1 MECDYTEFELEVY
14 RMNNLVIMKDME
26 DIFSRNINWK
36 KLDGKTILLT
46 GAYGMLASYI
56 VYFVDYLNAVKNI
69 NVEIIALVRNADKF
83 QKRFDTISKKNYV
96 HVIKNDL
103 SGKIEIDKNI
113 DYVIHAAS
121 LASPQYYS
129 TIPVDVMLP
138 NTIGTNNL
146 LELAV
151 EKKVKGF
158 LLFSS
163 VDIYG
168 SIEKE
173 GLYNEHDAGV
183 LDTLDVHNCYSESKR
198 MAETMCKAYQI
209 QYDVPVKIARIA
221 HTYAPTM
228 DVEKDPRV
236 FSSFVKN
243 IVENKNIE
251 MKSDGSGK
259 RTFCY
264 ITDAVAG
271 YFTILLKGVSGEA
284 YNVCNTSQYLSV
296 LELAECLVNL
306 YPEKGLK
313 VIRKKRD
320 KSENYTENTLLVGRT
335 NIPDNS
341 KLRGLGWEAL
351 VEVKDGFNRVIQ
363 YLDN

>member
-1 MECDYTEFELEVY
+1 
-14 RMNNLVIMKDME
+14 MNNLIIYKDME
-26 DIFSRNINWK
+26 DIFSRNIDWNQ
-36 KLDGKTILLT
+36 LDGKTILLT

-56 VYFVDYLNAVKNI
+56 VYFMDYLNSVKKIDVSLIAV
-69 NVEIIALVRNADKF
+69 VRNPQKF
-83 QKRFDTISKKNYV
+83 ETKFPTICERGNI
-96 HVIKNDL
+96 HVISNDL
-103 SGKIEIDKNI
+103 NEGIEIESEVNYI
-113 DYVIHAAS
+113 IHAAS

-129 TIPVDVMLP
+129 TCPVDVLLP

-146 LELAV
+146 LKLAIQ
-151 EKKVKGF
+151 KKVEGF

-168 SIEKE
+168 SIEKD
-173 GLYNEHDAGV
+173 GMFDEHALGT
-183 LDTLDVHNCYSESKR
+183 LDTLDIHNCYSESKR
-198 MAETMCKAYQI
+198 MAETICKAYHV
-209 QYDVPVKIARIA
+209 QYNVPVKIARIA

-228 DVEKDPRV
+228 DIDNDPRV

-243 IVENKNIE
+243 IVENRNIE

-271 YFTILLKGVSGEA
+271 YFSILLNGDTGEA
-284 YNVCNTSQYLSV
+284 YNVCNSSQYISV

-306 YPEKGLK
+306 YPEKRLR
-313 VIRKKRD
+313 VIRKQRD
-320 KSENYTENTLLVGRT
+320 VSEHYTENTLLVGKI

-341 KLRGLGWEAL
+341 KLKTLGWEPR
-351 VEVKDGFNRVIQ
+351 VDVKDGFGRVIS
-363 YLDN
+363 YLGNE

>member
-1 MECDYTEFELEVY
+1 
-14 RMNNLVIMKDME
+14 MNNFILQKDME
-26 DIFSRNINWK
+26 DIFSRNINWEQ
-36 KLDGKTILLT
+36 LDGKTILLT

-56 VYFVDYLNAVKNI
+56 VYFVEYLNSVKKIDVSLIAAV
-69 NVEIIALVRNADKF
+69 RSPQKF
-83 QKRFDTISKKNYV
+83 KSKFPSISEQNFLRI
-96 HVIKNDL
+96 IKNDL
-103 SGKIEIDKNI
+103 SERIEIEEDI
-113 DYVIHAAS
+113 DYIIHAAS

-129 TIPVDVMLP
+129 KCPVDVMLP
-138 NTIGTNNL
+138 NTVGTNNL
-146 LELAV
+146 LKLAI
-151 EKKVKGF
+151 EKKVEGF

-168 SIEKE
+168 SIEKN
-173 GLYNEHDAGV
+173 GLFDENDQGT
-183 LDTLDVHNCYSESKR
+183 LNTLDIHNCYSESKR

-209 QYDVPVKIARIA
+209 QYSVPVKIVRIA

-228 DVEKDPRV
+228 DIENDPRV

-243 IVENKNIE
+243 IVENRNIE

-271 YFTILLKGVSGEA
+271 YFTILLNGASGEA
-284 YNVCNTSQYLSV
+284 YNVCNTSQYISV

-306 YPEKGLK
+306 YPEKKLK
-313 VIRKKRD
+313 VIRKQRD
-320 KSENYTENTLLVGRT
+320 KSEHYTENTLLIGKT

-341 KLRGLGWEAL
+341 KLKKLGWEPM
-351 VEVKDGFNRVIQ
+351 VDVKEGFKRVIS
-363 YLDN
+363 YLDETTIRDTTLDR